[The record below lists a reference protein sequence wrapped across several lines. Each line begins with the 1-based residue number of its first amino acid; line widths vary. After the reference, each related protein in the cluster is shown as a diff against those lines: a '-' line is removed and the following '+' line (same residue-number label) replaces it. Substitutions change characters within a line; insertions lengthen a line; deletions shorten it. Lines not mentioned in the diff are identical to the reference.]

1 MNEPPYKAPPQAPV
15 LFVKT
20 ANTFNASSGV
30 VELLANVSEIEV
42 GATFGMIIWAVKQ

>member
-20 ANTFNASSGV
+20 ANTFNASGGV
-30 VELLANVSEIEV
+30 VELPANVSEIEV
-42 GATFGMIIWAVKQ
+42 GATFGIIIWAVNQ